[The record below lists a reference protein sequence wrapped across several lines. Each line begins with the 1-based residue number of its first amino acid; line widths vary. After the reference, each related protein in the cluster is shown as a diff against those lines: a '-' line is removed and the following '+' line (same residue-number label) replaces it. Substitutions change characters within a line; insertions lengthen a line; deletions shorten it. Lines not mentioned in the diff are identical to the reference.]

1 MHQKIALCFLTYG
14 DLSQPTLW
22 KNFLESN
29 SNYNIYIHN
38 KYPIENDYFKK
49 YSIKNKIDTKCGD
62 ISLVKATLLLFKTAF
77 EDFENEY
84 FILLSDKCIPLYNSD
99 LLYQKIYEF
108 NSNIVSCHKCK
119 INIRFENMKNKNFIL
134 KDNFKQQDQWMLL
147 VRNTVDYFLKHDYLN
162 EFGDQVFAIDEH
174 YFVNIMREFNIPFLN
189 KKITYVHW
197 DMKIDHQHPKTFENI
212 TEDLLKEILE
222 KDYLFIRKIKDT
234 CCFTN
239 KFIKH
244 LQVC

>member
-49 YSIKNKIDTKCGD
+49 YSIKNKIDTKWGD

-119 INIRFENMKNKNFIL
+119 IDIRFKNMKNKNFIL
-134 KDNFKQQDQWMLL
+134 KDNFKQQHQWMLL

-174 YFVNIMREFNIPFLN
+174 YFINIMREFNIPFIN

-212 TEDLLKEILE
+212 TQDLLKEILE

-234 CCFTN
+234 CCFSN